1 MLNQKSNIYIILF
14 AFLLNTSFIYGQ
26 DSESNYVVTFTK
38 SSLKPMSEVEDGSGS
53 ERKELF
59 EEYAKIMNPLYP
71 TTYNVNEFRSL
82 LDWGINRCIIN
93 KCLTIHLQ
101 LADKVC

>member
-1 MLNQKSNIYIILF
+1 MLNQKQINYIILF

-59 EEYAKIMNPLYP
+59 EDESVLTRDDMKDNDHGLSRLFEAQKLREEEEY
-71 TTYNVNEFRSL
+71 NEEENARRQEAS
-82 LDWGINRCIIN
+82 
-93 KCLTIHLQ
+93 
-101 LADKVC
+101 